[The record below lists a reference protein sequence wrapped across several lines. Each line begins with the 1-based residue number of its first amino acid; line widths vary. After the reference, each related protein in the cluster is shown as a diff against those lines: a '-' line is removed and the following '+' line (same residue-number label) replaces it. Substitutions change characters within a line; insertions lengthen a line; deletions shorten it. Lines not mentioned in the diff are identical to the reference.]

1 MKQHSINNVCLY
13 ASQLAG
19 CIGKNKYVPLKEA
32 LETVWKRVAP
42 VSYKSAQA
50 RAAVVSQEARLA
62 ELRAQ
67 HAGVEH
73 ALTAA
78 ASYDGLEV
86 SAVSTR
92 LTESIPVNLP
102 PADRELVAAEVKK
115 SMFTAHGLKR
125 EHAVFQQVQHDLG
138 LELVHDH
145 TFHCVPMGTCR
156 GVPWSLGG
164 RIDGISKDRTTVV
177 EIKNRVNRLFMV
189 PPEYELVQIQ
199 AYMHLIPGVEQ
210 AILVESYRGQMNT
223 ITIKKDTDYWNAVVY
238 PAMTQFVEQL
248 LDVIDGDEAT
258 HAAFFSSKA
267 CDTVPHLRKI

>member
-1 MKQHSINNVCLY
+1 MKQSASVNNVCLY

-19 CIGKNKYVPLKEA
+19 CIGKNRYVSVKEA

-42 VSYKSAQA
+42 VSYHSAQA
-50 RAAVVSQEARLA
+50 RAAVVSQEARLS
-62 ELRAQ
+62 ELRAR
-67 HAGVEH
+67 HAGVER

-78 ASYDGLEV
+78 VAYDGLEV
-86 SAVSTR
+86 SAVSTQ
-92 LTESIPVNLP
+92 LTESIPASLC

-125 EHAVFQQVQHDLG
+125 EHTVFQQVQQDLG
-138 LELVHDH
+138 LDLVHDH

-199 AYMHLIPGVEQ
+199 AYMHLIPGVER
-210 AILVESYRGQMNT
+210 AILVESYRGQMNA
-223 ITIKKDTDYWNAVVY
+223 ITIPKDTEWWNAVVY
-238 PAMTQFVEQL
+238 PAMSQFVETL
-248 LDVIDGDEAT
+248 LDTIDGDEAT
-258 HAAFFSSKA
+258 RAAFFLA
-267 CDTVPHLRKI
+267 